1 MNSPKSTYFE
11 FLTVKQ
17 KGDGRRISRL
27 FLRRGSCARVV
38 SWLQLLFFFS
48 GGGDCVSNCQTR
60 DLCWAKLTRG
70 FCVPRSHSLLF
81 PASNF
86 VKENQ
91 NWEEGGFFS
100 GQKIIPWL
108 QTPFTTET
116 ITIFL
121 LILPK
126 IRFFPKYSKWFQN
139 LFLGWDQKLMGA
151 WIRRTRKPLPWIHT
165 VWKSPKMSHFN
176 FNAQKLQNYTCRSV

>member
-1 MNSPKSTYFE
+1 MFLQTIFWAGEIKLSKANKMNSPRSTYFE
-11 FLTVKQ
+11 FWTVKQ
-17 KGDGRRISRL
+17 RGERRISRL

-38 SWLQLLFFFS
+38 SWLLFFFFS

-91 NWEEGGFFS
+91 NWEARGSF
-100 GQKIIPWL
+100 QAKKI
-108 QTPFTTET
+108 PFTET

-121 LILPK
+121 TILSKTPK
-126 IRFFPKYSKWFQN
+126 NSFFSTKDSQWFQN
-139 LFLGWDQKLMGA
+139 
-151 WIRRTRKPLPWIHT
+151 
-165 VWKSPKMSHFN
+165 
-176 FNAQKLQNYTCRSV
+176 

>member
-1 MNSPKSTYFE
+1 MNSPRSTYFE
-11 FLTVKQ
+11 FWTVKQ
-17 KGDGRRISRL
+17 RRGEKEEFRDF

-38 SWLQLLFFFS
+38 SWLLFFFS

-91 NWEEGGFFS
+91 NWEARGSF
-100 GQKIIPWL
+100 QAKKI
-108 QTPFTTET
+108 PFTET

-121 LILPK
+121 TILSKTPK
-126 IRFFPKYSKWFQN
+126 TRFLEILYDFRINLRIRP
-139 LFLGWDQKLMGA
+139 KLMGA
-151 WIRRTRKPLPWIHT
+151 WIRRTRKPLPWIHS
-165 VWKSPKMSHFN
+165 VWNPPKVSHFN
-176 FNAQKLQNYTCRSV
+176 NTVIINPNWPFWHF